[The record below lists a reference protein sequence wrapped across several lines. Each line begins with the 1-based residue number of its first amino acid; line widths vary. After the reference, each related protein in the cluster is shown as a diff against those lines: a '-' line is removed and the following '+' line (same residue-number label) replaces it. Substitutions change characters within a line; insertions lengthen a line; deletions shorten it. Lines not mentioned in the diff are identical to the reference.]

1 MRLYGSL
8 EVTDGLWELV
18 PVVVAASEAH
28 AQRARAEVADSLPI
42 ARSLAPGRRA
52 RVRELGD
59 TLGDTMTAM
68 SRQYPV
74 DEDALGNI
82 TAAEIVADPFGVV
95 GRVTDFPAY
104 LADVLSRLGSTD
116 FLADMAAMS
125 PEECSYFAAYVQ
137 ARDQP
142 PRTPLLLRALFA
154 AAVGTVEP
162 LVTRMV
168 QLVLYEAAPASYTSL
183 GDPELDKRVRDM
195 CYGAPARWREALV
208 STLGITALADLVDW
222 NGLGLLW
229 DARNVIAH
237 RGGVAD
243 ARYHQQADAEVGS
256 VVASEPSSIRTAIDQ
271 IGAARFSIVAG
282 VWDHLT
288 PGMGTDIAESVCVP
302 LWNSLRAGRW
312 RQAHGLARVEEAF
325 AADDVALATAK
336 VNGWLALDQGHGPGA
351 IRTEVEAW
359 DVTALPALFHVAR
372 HLLLRQDGDAL
383 PVLRQLVSDGSL
395 NVGQLA
401 SWPIFDRIRETGLLD
416 DLLGAGRLAFI
427 AAQVLGRAFP
437 RSVPRCGAS
446 GRLRG

>member
-1 MRLYGSL
+1 
-8 EVTDGLWELV
+8 
-18 PVVVAASEAH
+18 
-28 AQRARAEVADSLPI
+28 
-42 ARSLAPGRRA
+42 
-52 RVRELGD
+52 
-59 TLGDTMTAM
+59 MTAM

-116 FLADMAAMS
+116 FLAELAAMS

-168 QLVLYEAAPASYTSL
+168 QLVLYEAAPGSYTSL
-183 GDPELDKRVRDM
+183 GDPELDKRARDM
-195 CYGAPARWREALV
+195 CYGPPARWREALV

-243 ARYHQQADAEVGS
+243 ARYHQQADAEIGG

-271 IGAARFSIVAG
+271 IGAARFSIAAG
-282 VWDHLT
+282 VWDHLA
-288 PGMGTDIAESVCVP
+288 G
-302 LWNSLRAGRW
+302 LRPNPTRRA
-312 RQAHGLARVEEAF
+312 
-325 AADDVALATAK
+325 
-336 VNGWLALDQGHGPGA
+336 
-351 IRTEVEAW
+351 
-359 DVTALPALFHVAR
+359 
-372 HLLLRQDGDAL
+372 
-383 PVLRQLVSDGSL
+383 
-395 NVGQLA
+395 VG
-401 SWPIFDRIRETGLLD
+401 G
-416 DLLGAGRLAFI
+416 
-427 AAQVLGRAFP
+427 
-437 RSVPRCGAS
+437 
-446 GRLRG
+446 